1 MTRWKSKVRCY
12 KSHSWWGLVFLV
24 QESVQ
29 VFILISIHEFWLGLF
44 LEVLDCVSFSFFL
57 FFSLSPCTVLSLL
70 LWLSLESL
78 FACTVG
84 YRVLK
89 LHCCCVHELQKIKHC
104 LILKNLFEGETIP
117 RKIVLQLGKGKLKI
131 FWVICFFPFFVFTQS
146 SRYSQMEYPLGSGP
160 VKESVFFFFYLAIGM
175 ESNKDQSCVYHT
187 KKNQPLNSRNSWN
200 VVFFLK

>member
-89 LHCCCVHELQKIKHC
+89 LHCCCVHELKKIKHC

-131 FWVICFFPFFVFTQS
+131 FWVICFFFFFLVHIELKILIDGVPTWFWS
-146 SRYSQMEYPLGSGP
+146 SEG
-160 VKESVFFFFYLAIGM
+160 VCFFFFLLGY
-175 ESNKDQSCVYHT
+175 
-187 KKNQPLNSRNSWN
+187 WN
-200 VVFFLK
+200 GIK